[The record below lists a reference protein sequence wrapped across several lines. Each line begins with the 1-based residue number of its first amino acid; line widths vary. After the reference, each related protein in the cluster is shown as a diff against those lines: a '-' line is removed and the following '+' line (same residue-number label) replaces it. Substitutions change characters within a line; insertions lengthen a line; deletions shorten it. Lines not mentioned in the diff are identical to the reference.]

1 MSKRDGVIPRCWA
14 IWGLLALATPALA
27 AGTPMQW
34 QVRDGD
40 PGPLLAWEQP
50 DTDNQPLLF
59 ACDVSRRVLGISLVH
74 EPAEARDG
82 MMVQTEWSSEAGQ
95 ARFAMRGQRVELDDL
110 FILTAETALTP
121 DFARLLSA
129 GRTLTIRIAGRVET
143 IPLDGAAAG
152 VARLRRRCGAR

>member
-1 MSKRDGVIPRCWA
+1 MVALASP
-14 IWGLLALATPALA
+14 ALATGA
-27 AGTPMQW
+27 PMQW

-50 DTDNQPLLF
+50 DSDNQPLLF
-59 ACDVSRRVLGISLVH
+59 ACDASRRVLGISLVH
-74 EPAEARDG
+74 EPAGARDG
-82 MMVQTEWSSEAGQ
+82 MTVETEWVSEGGQ

-110 FILTAETALTP
+110 FILTTETALTP

-143 IPLDGAAAG
+143 IPLEGAAGG
-152 VARLRRRCGAR
+152 VAALRRRCGSR